1 MRHVELFSGIGGFRQ
16 AMNLLEK
23 DFGIPFE
30 CVGFSEIEKN
40 AIATY
45 KANYNITGEV
55 EMGDIVSFNSD
66 EDNIRKLDFN
76 LLTGGFP
83 CQPFSM
89 MGQQQGF
96 SDTRGT
102 MFFEIEKI
110 LRVKKDNGKQV
121 PFVVLENVKN
131 LFTHDNKNTFKTIK
145 KHIEDLGYHF
155 FADIFDTEFFGL
167 AQKRNRVI
175 MFATTYDLPEGFDF
189 SAKTIER
196 IFNEHKE
203 DFKSLYIQNS
213 VLDVLEKNVPEKYYL
228 SEKIKPTILS
238 DGTAGFKSNS
248 KINMMT
254 ARPLTATMHKM
265 HRACQDNYY
274 SQEFIDSKDPYKY
287 LEKKFTKEEEA
298 THRIRRITPEEAFNL
313 QGFPKEFCKKPH
325 ELKIADGQ
333 LYRQAGN
340 AVSVNVIYAIMYYLF
355 INQGLGRRNNGCI

>member
-1 MRHVELFSGIGGFRQ
+1 MKHVELFSGIGGFRQ

-23 DFGIPFE
+23 DFGIPFN

-40 AIATY
+40 AVATY
-45 KANYNITGEV
+45 KANFDTEGEI
-55 EMGDIVSFNSD
+55 EMGDIVSFNSV

-110 LRVKKDNGKQV
+110 LRVKKDEGKQV

-131 LFTHDNKNTFKTIK
+131 LFTHDNKNTFRTIK

-313 QGFPKEFCKKPH
+313 QGFPKDFCKKPH

-355 INQGLGRRNNGCI
+355 INQGLGR